1 MVMQPGP
8 QQQQLSS
15 LRFTTVDELCLV
27 LFFFFF
33 SFFPFVLFV
42 DMLPGH
48 ANVKRALKE
57 EEEEEEGSGDDSG
70 AKILKK

>member
-1 MVMQPGP
+1 MQPSSSA
-8 QQQQLSS
+8 LSD
-15 LRFTTVDELCLV
+15 LRPSTSCV
-27 LFFFFF
+27 LFFFFSF

>member
-1 MVMQPGP
+1 MQPGP
-8 QQQQLSS
+8 QQLSS

-27 LFFFFF
+27 LFFSF

-57 EEEEEEGSGDDSG
+57 EEEEEEGSADDSG